1 MATTTKVP
9 RDARRAELT
18 RAANHVLGRL
28 IAHLALFPAAVGHLQ
43 QLPPPFATYSSSMG
57 TRNAS
62 LVFDVDA
69 NRLHSVHS
77 AMAAGLSPN
86 LQYNGVYPLNLAIE
100 RGYVDMA
107 AILLKFKANPLERAN
122 GRYAKNALQLAEKM
136 ATDPKEKWHSEA
148 SLIINLINDSDA
160 LDRAYEKALIEVE
173 RLNARENQI
182 MSKACIVIYALMA
195 TAAAWYWFFGR
206 GMKVSGQHGGE
217 L

>member
-1 MATTTKVP
+1 
-9 RDARRAELT
+9 
-18 RAANHVLGRL
+18 
-28 IAHLALFPAAVGHLQ
+28 
-43 QLPPPFATYSSSMG
+43 MG

-77 AMAAGLSPN
+77 AMMAGLSPN

-107 AILLKFKANPLERAN
+107 AILLKCKANPLERAN

-195 TAAAWYWFFGR
+195 SAAAWYWFFGR
-206 GMKVSGQHGGE
+206 GMKLTGGHGGE

>member
-1 MATTTKVP
+1 
-9 RDARRAELT
+9 
-18 RAANHVLGRL
+18 
-28 IAHLALFPAAVGHLQ
+28 
-43 QLPPPFATYSSSMG
+43 MG

-77 AMAAGLSPN
+77 AMMAGLSPN

-206 GMKVSGQHGGE
+206 GMKVTGQHGGE